1 MEQLTAFQTE
11 LLPMQEIFSMENLK
25 TAWKQVR
32 RNGGAAGADGVKTRE
47 LPPCPGEYW
56 EKLRED
62 ILNRKYKPMPAKRVD
77 IPKPDGTKRG
87 LNIPT
92 SRDRVVQACLANY
105 LDYAKDFDMSKGS
118 YGFRKHRRCEQAI
131 LKGLEYMNDGYDWIV
146 DIDLRKFF
154 DTVDQDRLIR
164 LVDKTFQNS
173 GVTAL
178 TRKFVT
184 AGVMINGETIKTDIG
199 IPQGG
204 PLSPVLANLYLDQ
217 ADKELEKRGLKFT
230 RYADDLLVYVK
241 SEAAAN
247 RVMKSFSRF
256 LEQKLK
262 LIVNVTKSRVD
273 RPDGLKYLG
282 FTFKRN
288 WKTGKWEA
296 KAHQKSMDRLEEK
309 IMELTRRNWGI
320 SLDER
325 IAKINQVIRG
335 WCNYFQCAWIPKRF
349 LRGLDQK
356 IRRRTR
362 AIIWK
367 QWKTTAKR
375 KWGLVKLGCPKREAY
390 MLACTRKSYTRC
402 SYSFLNTFIKN
413 EHLKRKG
420 LQSVE
425 EYFNRVSNGFHER
438 IERTAYCR
446 TARWVV

>member
-32 RNGGAAGADGVKTRE
+32 RNGGAAGADGVKARE

-288 WKTGKWEA
+288 WKTGRWEA

-325 IAKINQVIRG
+325 ITKINQVIRG

-367 QWKTTAKR
+367 QWKTTARR

-402 SYSFLNTFIKN
+402 SYSFLNAFIKN

-425 EYFNRVSNGFHER
+425 EYFSRVSNGFHER